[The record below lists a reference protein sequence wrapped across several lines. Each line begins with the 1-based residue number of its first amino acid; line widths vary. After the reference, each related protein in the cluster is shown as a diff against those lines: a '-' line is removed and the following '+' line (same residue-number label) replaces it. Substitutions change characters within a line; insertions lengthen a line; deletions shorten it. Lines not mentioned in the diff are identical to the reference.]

1 MSDRKNDGK
10 TDKNAKKRSKAGKI
24 ALATLAIAS
33 GLGAVGAAGVVGG
46 AALYDSFFKRYERPD
61 YTLTPGLICYDRV
74 KDDYPRHSFSFY
86 SEGTRLA
93 GYYYPS
99 EASKGLVVVVH
110 GMHAGA
116 DDMLPII
123 TFMVKRGYNVFS
135 YDGTGTYD
143 SEGDGTVG
151 MCRALVDLDNALSYI
166 KSSPKFSD
174 QPLFLVGHS
183 CGGYAVTSVLAI
195 KSGIKAVAA
204 YAAVA
209 DGYTLIAEKGRQ
221 YAGDAA
227 VDGLPKAFLDEY
239 QKKLFGSYV
248 NYNGVRGV
256 NSVDIPVLIAHGKN
270 DSTISYDAQSLI
282 SRRGEI
288 TNKKVVFLTYDGVIG
303 THSGILRSERAELYR
318 KSVDEQIA
326 QIKNQYGKSQAYDKI
341 RRVVA
346 DTDHAL
352 YSEINYDLLDK
363 TVKMFDNI
371 LKGG

>member
-1 MSDRKNDGK
+1 M
-10 TDKNAKKRSKAGKI
+10 
-24 ALATLAIAS
+24 
-33 GLGAVGAAGVVGG
+33 
-46 AALYDSFFKRYERPD
+46 
-61 YTLTPGLICYDRV
+61 
-74 KDDYPRHSFSFY
+74 
-86 SEGTRLA
+86 
-93 GYYYPS
+93 
-99 EASKGLVVVVH
+99 
-110 GMHAGA
+110 
-116 DDMLPII
+116 
-123 TFMVKRGYNVFS
+123 
-135 YDGTGTYD
+135 
-143 SEGDGTVG
+143 
-151 MCRALVDLDNALSYI
+151 
-166 KSSPKFSD
+166 
-174 QPLFLVGHS
+174 
-183 CGGYAVTSVLAI
+183 
-195 KSGIKAVAA
+195 AA